1 MRTPNFFPETLSAE
15 NCARRSRADTVGAS
29 PHPMMK
35 TSSHR
40 RRQPLPAA
48 RLLLVL
54 LCVGLHGR
62 LAADPL
68 IVDNTD
74 PGFTYTPTSAWT
86 TSTSTS
92 GYYGTNYRID
102 TTTGADTGL
111 AAKWTPT
118 ITVAGY
124 YHVYL
129 RWTAA
134 PNRPASAPLEIAWQG
149 GAKIDTTR
157 TVDQRIDGGQWVFI
171 GTYYLSTGTG
181 NFVKIR
187 GTSPGQTVADAVLF
201 DLSYATDTPP
211 AYAAHTPAQG
221 LTGTGSRIAITRDD
235 TGNFSLSDA
244 GTPFLVKGI
253 CAYQNLELMAAA
265 GANSFRTYS
274 ADVLANDPSILAT
287 ARAHNLKV
295 LIGLNLRHES
305 SSFTYWDNPD
315 TVAQDIARFKAQI
328 EQFKNEPALLG
339 WAIGNEVDSLASAT
353 PVAIYEAIQAIA
365 RAAHEAD
372 PFHPTVAVHA
382 GSSPTKIQN
391 IRRYAPDIDIIAC
404 NSYRA
409 FGNVHANV
417 TGESTGGWKGAY
429 MVTEFSIDQP
439 SEATK
444 TSWGAPLEP
453 VSDKAALINDRYR
466 QLVSDQPAPN
476 RCLGTFYFAGQSTFR
491 VSHTWY
497 NMLLPNLAGTFS
509 PTPIYDAMSGAWT
522 GTAAVTPAPQVLGL
536 TLNGNATEVT
546 LPLGAT
552 VTAEVVAT
560 SPSPDPLTYTFE
572 LRREVPVSS
581 NIQAPGTQ
589 LASGASPQASFA
601 LPADPAS
608 AFGNYRL
615 YCYVEDADGRVGA
628 ASLPF
633 RVATAGDASTVSITT
648 EPINK
653 VAKQG
658 DSNIQF
664 TVAAT
669 GSGTLNYQWLHL
681 NRSRYGDY
689 DYHAIPGA
697 TAASYTLSNVDVAT
711 HGGTYAVAVTDAN
724 GTRLSKDV
732 TLQVLVQAR
741 LALQP
746 VNLVAAAGEI
756 ATFSVSIDTAAP
768 KVTYPLDYQ
777 WMRNGADLSPTSVP
791 CAVAR
796 TLAFG
801 PVQAADDGA
810 SFAVKVTNSV
820 ATATHQISRTTTS
833 DSATLTVL
841 TQSLS
846 AAADTYIRNGAYGDA
861 NFGAASAL
869 AVRQLSTSAS
879 DDRRAYLRFD
889 LSALT
894 APVAK
899 AMLYLY
905 PQTITDLVGASASH
919 GIAQV
924 AGDGWTETGL
934 TWNNR
939 GAYGPDYAAFATW
952 TVSPTQVG
960 EPIKIDVTS
969 RLNNAIA
976 TDHQFSLRVFSLTDD
991 GVVEYGAREGVPA
1004 DRPVIWFQP

>member
-1 MRTPNFFPETLSAE
+1 MN
-15 NCARRSRADTVGAS
+15 AS
-29 PHPMMK
+29 
-35 TSSHR
+35 SLR
-40 RRQPLPAA
+40 RRRLPSALPFPA
-48 RLLLVL
+48 VILVL
-54 LCVGLHGR
+54 ACCGFCPR
-62 LAADPL
+62 LAADPI

-92 GYYGTNYRID
+92 GYYGANYRID

-111 AAKWTPT
+111 AAKWTPA

-134 PNRPASAPLEIAWQG
+134 PNRPAAAPLEIAWQG
-149 GAKIDTTR
+149 GAKLDATR
-157 TVDQRIDGGQWVFI
+157 TVDQQINGGQWVFL
-171 GTYYLSTGTG
+171 GTYYFSAGTG
-181 NFVKIR
+181 NYVKIR
-187 GTSPGQTVADAVLF
+187 GTSPGQTVADAALF
-201 DLSYATDTPP
+201 ELSYATDTPP
-211 AYAAHTPAQG
+211 TYAAHAPAQG
-221 LTGTGSRIAITRDD
+221 VNGTGSRVAITRDD
-235 TGNFSLSDA
+235 AGNFSLSDA

-253 CAYQNLELMAAA
+253 CAYQNLDLMAAA

-287 ARAHNLKV
+287 ARANNLKV

-391 IRRYAPDIDIIAC
+391 IRRYAPDIDIVAC

-417 TGESTGGWKGAY
+417 TGESTGGWKGGY
-429 MVTEFSIDQP
+429 LVTEFSIDQP

-453 VSDKAALINDRYR
+453 VSAEKATIIQDRYR
-466 QLVSDQPAPN
+466 QLVTDQPTPN

-491 VSHTWY
+491 VSHSWY
-497 NMLLPNLAGTFS
+497 NMLMPNLAGTFA
-509 PTPIYDAMSGAWT
+509 PTPIYDAMSEAWT
-522 GTAAVTPAPQVLGL
+522 GNAPATPAPQVQGL
-536 TLNGNATEVT
+536 TLNGSGTEVT

-552 VTAEVVAT
+552 VTAEATAT
-560 SPSPDPLTYTFE
+560 SASSLTYTFE

-581 NIQAPGTQ
+581 NVQAPGTPI
-589 LASGASPQASFA
+589 ASGTSAQASFT
-601 LPADPAS
+601 LPADPATG
-608 AFGNYRL
+608 FGNYRL
-615 YCYVEDADGRVGA
+615 YCYVEDTNGRVGT

-633 RVATAGDASTVSITT
+633 RIATAANANVSRVAITT

-653 VAKQG
+653 AAKQG

-664 TVAAT
+664 TVTAT
-669 GSGTLNYQWLHL
+669 GSGPLSYQWLHL
-681 NRSRYGDY
+681 SRSLYGDY

-697 TAASYTLSNVDVAT
+697 TAASHTLSNVDVAT
-711 HGGTYAVAVTDAN
+711 HTGTYAVAVSDAN

-741 LALQP
+741 IALQP
-746 VNLVAAAGEI
+746 VAVNAAVGEI
-756 ATFSVSIDTAAP
+756 ATFSVGIDTAAP

-777 WMRNGADLSPTSVP
+777 WTHNGTDLSVASVP
-791 CAVAR
+791 SAVAR

-810 SFAVKVTNSV
+810 SFAVKITNSV
-820 ATATHQISRTTTS
+820 ATATHQITRTTTS
-833 DSATLTVL
+833 DPATLTVL
-841 TQSLS
+841 TQSL
-846 AAADTYIRNGAYGDA
+846 APAADTTIRNGTYGDT
-861 NFGAASAL
+861 NYGGTDVL
-869 AVRQLSTSAS
+869 TVRQLSTSTS

-899 AMLYLY
+899 AVLYLY
-905 PQTITDLVGASASH
+905 PKAITELTGASASH
-919 GIAQV
+919 GVAQV
-924 AGDGWTETGL
+924 AGDTWTETGL

-939 GAYGPDYAAFATW
+939 GTYGPDYAAFATW
-952 TVSPTQVG
+952 TVSPTQIG

-976 TDHQFSLRVFSLTDD
+976 TDHQFSLRVFSLVDD
-991 GVVEYGAREGVPA
+991 GLVEYGAREADASFRPA
-1004 DRPVIWFQP
+1004 IWVQP